1 MGGLAIGDLNR
12 SHPWAVLRTMSYTGC
27 QCLGP
32 LHGAPHRLG
41 LVRVLGESER
51 PEVAGATAF
60 SSLCL
65 ASRLE
70 LRVSGGSRSSRS
82 VKAYPGGIFAKGL
95 SSKISKDSYD
105 GSDLN
110 LCTRNIYYLPS

>member
-1 MGGLAIGDLNR
+1 M
-12 SHPWAVLRTMSYTGC
+12 
-27 QCLGP
+27 
-32 LHGAPHRLG
+32 
-41 LVRVLGESER
+41 LGESER
-51 PEVAGATAF
+51 PEVAGAAAF

-95 SSKISKDSYD
+95 SSKISKDSALLMKETSYD
-105 GSDLN
+105 GSDLD
-110 LCTRNIYYLPS
+110 LSTRNICYLPS